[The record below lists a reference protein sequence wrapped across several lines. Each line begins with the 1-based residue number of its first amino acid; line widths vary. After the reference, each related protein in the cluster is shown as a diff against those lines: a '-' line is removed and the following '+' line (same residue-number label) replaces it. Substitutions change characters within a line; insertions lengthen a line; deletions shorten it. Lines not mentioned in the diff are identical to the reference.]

1 MLRSSGGLWCAV
13 ALASAVTAYGQPDC
27 GVALTEKDVQIVR
40 DRQAAGL
47 YGEADRAAGPGPSIV
62 PLTIHVVRRS
72 DGSGGVAEPLIAD
85 AIAECD
91 VAFASLGLSFCQAG
105 PTTHIDHD
113 GYYDQI
119 DTLAEAN
126 MLRLIDFVPNTIN
139 VYFVDA
145 LSIGAGP
152 LCGLASFTF
161 NSAQGV
167 IIRNGCMT
175 TAADRTTLAHEI
187 GHYFDL
193 FHTHETAF
201 GEECADS
208 SNCETAGDLVCDT
221 PADPQLTR
229 DMVSDECTYIGHASD
244 PCNGAPYAPDP
255 TNLMTYGRR
264 ECRNHF
270 SSEQR
275 GRALATIRNFRRGLL
290 RVECPDPCAP
300 YARCDVNCD
309 GIISNF
315 DIDAFVLALSD
326 PAGYT
331 LAYPWCA
338 RLCTT
343 DVNGDAV
350 VDNRDILAFTDCLA
364 NLAQP

>member
-1 MLRSSGGLWCAV
+1 MLRSTWGLACAV
-13 ALASAVTAYGQPDC
+13 ALASAVTAYGESDC
-27 GVALTEKDVQIVR
+27 GVVLTDKDIQVVR
-40 DRQAAGL
+40 ERQAAGL
-47 YGEADRAAGPGPSIV
+47 YGNADRVAGPGPSVV

-72 DGSGGVAEPLIAD
+72 DGSGGIAEELIAA
-85 AIAECD
+85 AITEAGA
-91 VAFASLGLSFCQAG
+91 AFAPFGLSLCQAG

-126 MLRLIDFVPNTIN
+126 VLRLIDFVPNTIN

-145 LSIGAGP
+145 LSSGAGP

-167 IIRNGCMT
+167 ILRNGCMT
-175 TAADRTTLAHEI
+175 TPADRTTFAHEL
-187 GHYFDL
+187 GHYFDV

-201 GEECADS
+201 GDECTDG
-208 SNCETAGDLVCDT
+208 SNCTEAGDLVCDT
-221 PADPQLTR
+221 PADPQLAR
-229 DMVSDECTYIGHASD
+229 DMVSDECAYVGDALD
-244 PCNGAPYAPDP
+244 PCNGAPYAPDA
-255 TNLMTYGRR
+255 TNLMAYGRR

-270 SSEQR
+270 SSAQR

-290 RVECPDPCAP
+290 RAECPDPCAP
-300 YARCDVNCD
+300 YAHCDVNCD

-331 LAYPWCA
+331 LAHPSCA
-338 RLCTT
+338 RVCTA
-343 DVNGDAV
+343 DVNGDTV
-350 VDNRDILAFTDCLA
+350 VDNRDILAFTNCLA
-364 NLAQP
+364 NLAEP